1 MSKEFKLNLSE
12 NLEDFCCSKVIKF
25 KILIKIAK
33 SMTATCCYLTQ
44 FIIRML
50 WNYKS
55 SKTLDL
61 GKIQFVVSDN
71 RLLIGNSFN
80 H

>member
-1 MSKEFKLNLSE
+1 
-12 NLEDFCCSKVIKF
+12 
-25 KILIKIAK
+25 
-33 SMTATCCYLTQ
+33 
-44 FIIRML
+44 ML
-50 WNYKS
+50 WKYKS

-71 RLLIGNSFN
+71 RLLIGDSFN